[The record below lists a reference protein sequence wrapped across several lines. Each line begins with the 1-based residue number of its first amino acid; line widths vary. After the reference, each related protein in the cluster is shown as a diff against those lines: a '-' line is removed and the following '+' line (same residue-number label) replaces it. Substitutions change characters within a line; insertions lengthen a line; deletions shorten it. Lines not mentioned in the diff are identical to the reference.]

1 MEGNDQQQI
10 EVLAN
15 RIAKENYDL
24 IGLQEVNQ
32 LLVSPLANVDQYF
45 QPTKEQEAIH
55 QDNFIFL
62 LTERLKELGCSYYW
76 NWTYNHVGYD
86 IYHEGI
92 GLLSKT
98 PLNVESLLISES
110 HDPSDYHT
118 RKVVIGETIINDQK
132 IIVVS
137 SHFSWWQTTKKA
149 FAYEWRKLE
158 QFLVEKQGKQI
169 IMGDFNNDAKTSGEG
184 YDLVDKSILDLQ
196 DAFIHAKVK
205 LGENTVEESIDGW
218 AGNTA
223 KLRIDYIFASR
234 NFEIESYQVVFDGE
248 NEVTISDH
256 YGVEA
261 TMG

>member
-118 RKVVIGETIINDQK
+118 RKVVIGETIIND
-132 IIVVS
+132 
-137 SHFSWWQTTKKA
+137 H
-149 FAYEWRKLE
+149 
-158 QFLVEKQGKQI
+158 
-169 IMGDFNNDAKTSGEG
+169 
-184 YDLVDKSILDLQ
+184 
-196 DAFIHAKVK
+196 
-205 LGENTVEESIDGW
+205 
-218 AGNTA
+218 
-223 KLRIDYIFASR
+223 
-234 NFEIESYQVVFDGE
+234 
-248 NEVTISDH
+248 
-256 YGVEA
+256 
-261 TMG
+261 